1 MTIVDVPRVITVEVT
16 EVATE
21 GGATG
26 TFTFNR
32 LGPTTEA
39 LTVFFT
45 LGGTATLNTDYSLS
59 PVGSTSVTFPG
70 GQATATKTV
79 TAPNDAP
86 IDQNG
91 RAACR
96 DTAEV
101 SEAVGSLKKATM
113 TIVDGPRVITVEATD
128 AIATEAGDTGTFAY
142 SRTAPTT
149 EALTVFFTLGGTAT
163 LTTDYSLSP
172 LGVTSVTFAGGQ
184 ATATKTVTALNDAP
198 IDPDETV
205 IVTLATGGPY
215 AIGSPNAA
223 TVTIIDAAGG
233 QSLTDRWGGT
243 TAQGQFATVD
253 VGGDTNHASLSV
265 PTVHVRSLF
274 WNSNHSES

>member
-32 LGPTTEA
+32 TGPTTEA

-45 LGGTATLNTDYSLS
+45 LGGTATLSTDYSLN
-59 PVGSTSVTFPG
+59 PLGSTSVTFPG
-70 GQATATKTV
+70 GQADPTSVVKAQSEDPVGRDNTDKETLTTCGPYTIGSPNAATV
-79 TAPNDAP
+79 
-86 IDQNG
+86 
-91 RAACR
+91 
-96 DTAEV
+96 
-101 SEAVGSLKKATM
+101 
-113 TIVDGPRVITVEATD
+113 TIVDATPVITVEATD
-128 AIATEAGDTGTFAY
+128 AIATEGGDTGTFTF
-142 SRTAPTT
+142 SRTGPTS
-149 EALTVFFTLGGTAT
+149 EALTVSFTTGGTAT